1 MDIDAIKHRIKELI
15 FETTNI
21 KVEAIADTA
30 HFVQDLKLDS
40 LTLMEIGVSIDQEY
54 GLDLPE
60 EAFEGMIN
68 VQACLELVQKI
79 KGA

>member
-1 MDIDAIKHRIKELI
+1 MDLNAIKHRIKELI

-21 KVEAIADTA
+21 KVEAIADDA

-40 LTLMEIGVSIDQEY
+40 LTLMEIGVSIDQEF

-60 EAFEGMIN
+60 EAFEKMIN
-68 VQACLELVQKI
+68 VEACLKMVQES
-79 KGA
+79 KGL